1 MKSRGLKDYF
11 YLSKGIFFLLI
22 LGNIGVAI
30 SMVIWSLFMKE
41 IADTVTTN
49 NLDEVKKLLLFGFL
63 FLCLYFFISNF
74 KEFCRRSFLYKVN
87 YNLKTDVFNSI
98 LSKNINSFNSTNSAK
113 YISILNNDISTIETD
128 YFANI
133 PDIIDNIITSFVAL
147 MALFIYE
154 PSIAIVVILVC
165 FLPILIPK
173 LFGNMLSSKQGKYF
187 KSLEVYNSKI
197 KDIFNGFELIKS
209 FNADKESKKLYN
221 DVVTSVED
229 CRFSFRASY
238 SLSIIVQETLSY
250 SSSVIQ
256 LIFSVYLVL
265 TGKISFGVLL
275 GTMQVSNYV
284 HNPVSQ
290 LGAQLIKLKS
300 IKDIQSKV
308 EEILNSSLTNSND
321 EIGLERLMAPTPI
334 ILNNLS
340 YSYDNT
346 NPVLKNISF
355 TFEKGKK
362 YAIVGSSGSGKST
375 LIKTIMRYYD
385 EYDGEISIGSQDI
398 KSIDKSSF
406 NQYFSM
412 IHQNVIL
419 FDDTLQNNITLFQ
432 KYTSEEIQKVIKEAG
447 LDRLV
452 ANLPKGINSRV
463 NESGNNLS
471 GGEQQRISIA
481 RSFLRNSS
489 VMLLDE
495 ATSSLDNKMAMQIE
509 NLILEKDDLTAI
521 VVTHKLVDVVLK
533 KYDCI
538 IALKHG
544 KIEEYGSFNDLI
556 SNKGYFYGLYTIN
569 SD

>member
-300 IKDIQSKV
+300 IKDIQSKI

-321 EIGLERLMAPTPI
+321 EIGLEKLMASTPI

-375 LIKTIMRYYD
+375 LIKLIMRYYE

-432 KYTSEEIQKVIKEAG
+432 RYTSEEIQKVIKEAG

-471 GGEQQRISIA
+471 GGEKQRISIA

-521 VVTHKLVDVVLK
+521 VVTHKLADVVLK

-556 SNKGYFYGLYTIN
+556 SSKGYFYGLYTVN

>member
-1 MKSRGLKDYF
+1 MKSRELKDYF

-113 YISILNNDISTIETD
+113 YISILNNDISTIEID

-165 FLPILIPK
+165 FMPILIPK

-229 CRFSFRASY
+229 CRFSFRTSY

-300 IKDIQSKV
+300 IKDIQSKI

-321 EIGLERLMAPTPI
+321 EIGLEKLMSSTPI

-375 LIKTIMRYYD
+375 LIKLIMRYYE

-432 KYTSEEIQKVIKEAG
+432 RYTSEEIQKVIKEAG

-471 GGEQQRISIA
+471 GGEKQRISIA

-521 VVTHKLVDVVLK
+521 VVTHKLADVVLK

-556 SNKGYFYGLYTIN
+556 SSKGYFYGLYTVN